1 MEFEKIRLTIRTE
14 NGHEGAIKFR
24 GRPLGRT
31 VGNMVKR
38 YMYSEG
44 TEIYQLK
51 EGGFLVYVFRRNYKR
66 DEQLADFVKT
76 DNLKFGEIRSAL
88 KRADLYPGPCFAEA
102 LFHSF
107 GVMERIKKL
116 EE

>member
-38 YMYSEG
+38 YVYSEG
-44 TEIYQLK
+44 TYNEPPNI
-51 EGGFLVYVFRRNYKR
+51 
-66 DEQLADFVKT
+66 
-76 DNLKFGEIRSAL
+76 
-88 KRADLYPGPCFAEA
+88 
-102 LFHSF
+102 
-107 GVMERIKKL
+107 
-116 EE
+116 